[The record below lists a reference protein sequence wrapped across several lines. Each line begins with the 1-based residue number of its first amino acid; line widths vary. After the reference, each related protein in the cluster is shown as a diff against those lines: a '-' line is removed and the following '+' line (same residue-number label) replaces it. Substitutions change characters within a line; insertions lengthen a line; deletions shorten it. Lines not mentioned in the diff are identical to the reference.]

1 MHVCRIETT
10 VSSDGTIVVKDT
22 SFVPG
27 EHVEVVVRARDS
39 QQRGDYPLRGT
50 PLQYTDPF
58 ESVAENEWEA
68 LQ

>member
-10 VSSDGTIVVKDT
+10 VSSDGTIVVKDA

-27 EHVEVVVRARDS
+27 EHVEVVVRGRDL
-39 QQRGDYPLRGT
+39 QHGGDYPLRGT
-50 PLQYTDPF
+50 PLQYVDPF
-58 ESVAENEWEA
+58 ESVAETDWEA